1 MPELRVVET
10 DVLVIGSGAAGLRAA
25 IAAHE
30 VGVDVILVSKMP
42 LGRNNCTEFAGGG
55 FFFANNGVSKEE
67 HFDRTIST
75 GKRINDPALVRV
87 LCEEAPQE
95 VHRLP
100 DFGVKID
107 FRHTGATT
115 APYSPSHLGGASL
128 TRPMVEYIQAQDIQT
143 QDWVMILEVLKTQD
157 DQVSGAIGLD
167 VKNGELIHYRTKAVV
182 LATGGVGEH
191 FTLNDNPVGMT
202 GDGYAIVYNAGAD
215 LIDMEFT
222 QFYPLGF
229 AEPGLPKRLLSL
241 EIVDIC
247 PVINTEGK
255 EFFKAKMN
263 ELGIKDGREAN
274 YVFRDLGA
282 RTVALEIYDGRGE
295 DNAVLLDLSQPS
307 DEAQMP
313 SKTLMASMSDL
324 DYIKTKILRNIDVQQ
339 RKIHVAPIYHFHVGG
354 VRIDEQGATK
364 IPGLYAAGEITGGV
378 HGANRHGGNA
388 LSEIIVFGKRA
399 GEAAGLY
406 AKDTPVRESDLT
418 PLTHIQKT
426 LKDMKTEKPT
436 KISPRELKN
445 QICAINDQ
453 YVHIVRTETG
463 LKIAINALDQLN
475 ISNLYVKTPKDM
487 MRAFEALNLIFV
499 SKLIATSALSRQES
513 RGTHYRHDF
522 PQEDDTNWLKHVV
535 LQKRGQT
542 LDVTYR
548 AI

>member
-1 MPELRVVET
+1 MPELRVIDT

-30 VGVDVILVSKMP
+30 VGVNVILVSKMP

-55 FFFANNGVSKEE
+55 FYFANNGVSKEE
-67 HFDRTIST
+67 HFDRTMST
-75 GKRINDPALVRV
+75 GKRLNDPALVRV

-100 DFGVKID
+100 EFGVKID
-107 FRHTGATT
+107 FRPTGATT

-128 TRPMVEYIQAQDIQT
+128 SRPMVDYIQAQGIQT
-143 QDWVMILEVLKTQD
+143 HDWVMILEVLKTQD
-157 DQVSGAIGLD
+157 DRISGAIGLE
-167 VKNGELIHYRTKAVV
+167 VKSGELIQYRAKAVV

-202 GDGYAIVYNAGAD
+202 GDGYAIVFNAGAD

-247 PVINTEGK
+247 PIINSEGK
-255 EFFKAKMN
+255 EFFKEKMN

-274 YVFRDLGA
+274 YVFRDLGS
-282 RTVALEIYDGRGE
+282 RTVALEIFEGRGKN
-295 DNAVLLDLSQPS
+295 NAVLLDLSQTS

-313 SKTLMASMSDL
+313 SKAVMASMSDL
-324 DYIKTKILRNIDVQQ
+324 EYIKTKILRNIDIKQ
-339 RKIHVAPIYHFHVGG
+339 RMVHVAPIYHFHVGG
-354 VRIDEQGATK
+354 VRIDENGATRV
-364 IPGLYAAGEITGGV
+364 PGLYAAGEITGGV

-406 AKDTPVRESDLT
+406 VKDKPVLESDLT
-418 PLTHIQKT
+418 PLAHIQKT
-426 LKDMKTEKPT
+426 LKDMKTEKPS
-436 KISPRELKN
+436 KLSPRELKN
-445 QICAINDQ
+445 QIRTLNDQ

-463 LKIAINALDQLN
+463 LKTLINALEQLDT
-475 ISNLYVKTPKDM
+475 SNLHVKTPKEM
-487 MRAFEALNLIFV
+487 MRAFEALNLILV

-542 LDVTYR
+542 LEVTHR